1 MAVRPLAAPCECEYP
16 LRASVMPAET
26 NGNVMSRASFA
37 ISLVLLCLVLCLSA
51 ALSLRFG
58 AAPVTLDALFNDT
71 IGLLESRAFR
81 TVCAICVGAALAIS
95 GLMLQAL
102 TGNPLADPG
111 ITGINAGA
119 ALAAIALAYFTPFSS
134 GMAILL
140 AASVGAGLA
149 GYTLWHLAGTDPVA
163 GVGGIALRLPL
174 AGLAIETLCLAL
186 AATLILADAEMQ
198 ARYLRWISGAIPAVA
213 RTEIAP
219 LAVISVLLVAG
230 YFTCERLELLSLGAE
245 QSDSLGRN
253 PNRTVALVLACVT
266 MLSGASV
273 AIAGP
278 LAFLGLLVP
287 FVARSLAAG
296 SLRRAYLLALPL
308 GGCALVLADTI
319 GRVIARPG
327 EVHAGIIAA
336 LLGGPALIMVLR
348 RVLRPTRWR
357 AE

>member
-1 MAVRPLAAPCECEYP
+1 
-16 LRASVMPAET
+16 
-26 NGNVMSRASFA
+26 MSRASFA
-37 ISLVLLCLVLCLSA
+37 SILVLLCLVLCLCA

-58 AAPVTLDALFNDT
+58 AAPVTLDALLNDT
-71 IGLLESRAFR
+71 RGLLESRMFR
-81 TVCAICVGAALAIS
+81 TVCAICVGAAMAIS
-95 GLMLQAL
+95 GLMLQTL

-119 ALAAIALAYFTPFSS
+119 ALAAIALAYFTPLNS

-140 AASVGAGLA
+140 AASAGAGLA
-149 GYTLWHLAGTDPVA
+149 GYTLWHLVGASRVTR
-163 GVGGIALRLPL
+163 VGGIALRLPL

-186 AATLILADAEMQ
+186 ATALILADAEMQ

-213 RTEIAP
+213 RTEAAP
-219 LAVISVLLVAG
+219 LGVISVLLIAG

-253 PNRTVALVLACVT
+253 PDRTVALVLTCVT
-266 MLSGASV
+266 VLSGASV

-287 FVARSLAAG
+287 FVARGLAAG
-296 SLRRAYLLALPL
+296 SLRRAYLFALPL
-308 GGCALVLADTI
+308 GASALVLADTI

-336 LLGGPALIMVLR
+336 LLGGPALIVVLR
-348 RVLRPTRWR
+348 RVLRPVRWH